1 MKESSV
7 FVSASRQRRRFCV
20 LRMAA
25 CSQRVSELRK
35 CGGTSK
41 HLGGTDKEP
50 ISPACFL
57 M

>member
-7 FVSASRQRRRFCV
+7 IVSASRQRFCV

-25 CSQRVSELRK
+25 L
-35 CGGTSK
+35 
-41 HLGGTDKEP
+41 GTDKEP

>member
-7 FVSASRQRRRFCV
+7 SVSASRQRRRFFV
-20 LRMAA
+20 LRMAP
-25 CSQRVSELRK
+25 CSQRVSELRTP
-35 CGGTSK
+35 GGTSK
-41 HLGGTDKEP
+41 HLGATDKEP